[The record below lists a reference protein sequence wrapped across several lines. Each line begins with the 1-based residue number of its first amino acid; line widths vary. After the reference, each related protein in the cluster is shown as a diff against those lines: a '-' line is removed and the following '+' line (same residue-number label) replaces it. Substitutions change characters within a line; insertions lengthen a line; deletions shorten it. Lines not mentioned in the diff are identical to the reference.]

1 MLVLHKKVNYTSTG
15 ADLEEGVGE
24 GSGWGE
30 ISQTPK
36 KSHFRGP
43 QMFWIPPP
51 PQTCYRGPLLVVCI
65 SNPFLYNPV
74 SGPDF
79 NTNNIINNDHGCDFF
94 NNKKTETL
102 LILSP

>member
-51 PQTCYRGPLLVVCI
+51 PPKLATGDHFWWSVSQILFSI
-65 SNPFLYNPV
+65 ILYLAQILIP
-74 SGPDF
+74 
-79 NTNNIINNDHGCDFF
+79 II
-94 NNKKTETL
+94 L
-102 LILSP
+102 